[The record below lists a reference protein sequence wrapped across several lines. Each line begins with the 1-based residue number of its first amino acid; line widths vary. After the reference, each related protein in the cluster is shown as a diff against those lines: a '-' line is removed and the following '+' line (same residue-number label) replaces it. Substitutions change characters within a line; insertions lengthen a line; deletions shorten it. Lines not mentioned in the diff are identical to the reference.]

1 MATRHQ
7 TDTDLHG
14 SAPDSHPAALLLIDV
29 INPFDFPEAE
39 QLLASAL
46 PASERIAALA
56 ARAREAGVPVVY
68 VNDNF
73 GRWRSD
79 FRQVVEACEAEGSR
93 GREVVRRLRPQEQDY
108 FVLKPKHTGF
118 YASALELLLRK
129 LRTRQLV
136 LTGFAGNICVLFTAN
151 DAYMRD
157 LQLFVPEDCCASN
170 TAHDNAHALAQMRT
184 LLKAETA
191 PAGQLAFSAEGVQ
204 RQSPSPS
211 GRAPPSPSGRGSG

>member
-1 MATRHQ
+1 MSPRP
-7 TDTDLHG
+7 DTDLHG

-39 QLLASAL
+39 QLLAFAR
-46 PASERIAALA
+46 PAAERIAALA

-79 FRQVVEACEAEGSR
+79 FRQVVEACEAEDSK
-93 GREVVRRLRPQEQDY
+93 GRDVARLLRPGEQDY

-118 YASALELLLRK
+118 YASALELLLHK
-129 LRTRQLV
+129 LRTRQVV

-191 PAGQLAFSAEGVQ
+191 RSEALAFSAEGVQ
-204 RQSPSPS
+204 R
-211 GRAPPSPSGRGSG
+211 R

>member
-1 MATRHQ
+1 MAPHDA

-14 SAPDSHPAALLLIDV
+14 SAPDNHPAALLLIDV

-39 QLLASAL
+39 QLLAAAR
-46 PASERIAALA
+46 PAAERIARLA
-56 ARAREAGVPVVY
+56 DRAREAGVPVVY

-79 FRQVVEACEAEGSR
+79 FRQVVEACEAEGAK
-93 GREVVRRLRPQEQDY
+93 GRDIARLLRPHEQDY

-129 LRTRQLV
+129 LRTRQVV

-157 LQLFVPEDCCASN
+157 LQLFVPGDCCASN
-170 TAHDNAHALAQMRT
+170 TEHDNAHALGQMRL

-191 PAGQLAFSAEGVQ
+191 PSAELTFSAEGV
-204 RQSPSPS
+204 R
-211 GRAPPSPSGRGSG
+211 RRGA